1 MSLPPASAEDA
12 SKVASPARGLLVR
25 TRYRCFLPSSLP
37 LTVLE
42 PERGTRRPL
51 RHCGAKSAGA
61 RISHSSVSGPVSASK
76 EKRGGSES
84 GDVAVKWGGQEN
96 RAAPQAG
103 APSIPTLAEPTRD
116 LRGTLP
122 TTWTPGVEPH
132 PEAAKSRRR
141 AGPRLGA
148 VTICRTR
155 RTSTLRPHTAEG
167 RLISQQWPAGGNQLP
182 AAQKCKLARISG
194 RLLPRQLCSRGFS

>member
-1 MSLPPASAEDA
+1 MILKLPLGAGAQVSLPPASDEDA
-12 SKVASPARGLLVR
+12 SKVASPAWGLLVN

-61 RISHSSVSGPVSASK
+61 WISHSSVSGPVSASK
-76 EKRGGSES
+76 EKREGSES
-84 GDVAVKWGGQEN
+84 GDISVKWGGQEN
-96 RAAPQAG
+96 RVALQAWVPAIPAPEG
-103 APSIPTLAEPTRD
+103 PTQD

-122 TTWTPGVEPH
+122 TTWIQGVEPH
-132 PEAAKSRRR
+132 PEASKSCRR
-141 AGPRLGA
+141 AGPWLGA

-155 RTSTLRPHTAEG
+155 ITSTLKFHTA
-167 RLISQQWPAGGNQLP
+167 
-182 AAQKCKLARISG
+182 
-194 RLLPRQLCSRGFS
+194 

>member
-1 MSLPPASAEDA
+1 MILKLPLGAGAQASLPPASVEDV
-12 SKVASPARGLLVR
+12 SKVASPAWGPLVT

-51 RHCGAKSAGA
+51 KHCGAKSAGA
-61 RISHSSVSGPVSASK
+61 RISHTSVSGPVSASK

-84 GDVAVKWGGQEN
+84 GDIAVKWGGQEN
-96 RAAPQAG
+96 RVAPQAG
-103 APSIPTLAEPTRD
+103 VPSIPTLEKPTQD

-122 TTWTPGVEPH
+122 TTWTPGVERH
-132 PEAAKSRRR
+132 PEASKPRRR
-141 AGPRLGA
+141 AGPWLGA

-155 RTSTLRPHTAEG
+155 LTSTLKIYTSED
-167 RLISQQWPAGGNQLP
+167 
-182 AAQKCKLARISG
+182 
-194 RLLPRQLCSRGFS
+194 